1 MTEFA
6 PTQNSADLTDWGSD
20 FLMSL
25 TEFTPI
31 VADYQDFLLQNW
43 LILLRRKGVLAPFG
57 DQSGDSDWIC
67 SDFRAIFRA
76 LTEFAP
82 TKKLL

>member
-1 MTEFA
+1 VTEFA

-31 VADYQDFLLQNW
+31 VADYQDFLLQN
-43 LILLRRKGVLAPFG
+43 
-57 DQSGDSDWIC
+57 
-67 SDFRAIFRA
+67 
-76 LTEFAP
+76 
-82 TKKLL
+82 